1 MSINNIESELI
12 FFKKINLWVQNES
25 LEGKI
30 TVDGTVE
37 KYKAR
42 LCVKGF
48 RKKNMILIMSMYIL
62 VNN

>member
-1 MSINNIESELI
+1 MSSVDSSFGKMVSINNIESWLI

-42 LCVKGF
+42 F
-48 RKKNMILIMSMYIL
+48 WSSIETPMT
-62 VNN
+62 

>member
-1 MSINNIESELI
+1 MI

-37 KYKAR
+37 KYRAR

-48 RKKNMILIMSMYIL
+48 RKKIRF
-62 VNN
+62 

>member
-1 MSINNIESELI
+1 MI

-48 RKKNMILIMSMYIL
+48 RKKKDFDLFDIYTR
-62 VNN
+62 

>member
-1 MSINNIESELI
+1 MKVNWSSSR
-12 FFKKINLWVQNES
+12 KINLWVQNES

-48 RKKNMILIMSMYIL
+48 KKN
-62 VNN
+62 N